1 MTVYR
6 PAILALTLISAAG
19 AAGAADLEVDQND
32 LGCNALGPVYCT
44 ISDAVAA
51 AGDGDRVLV
60 APGAYGENVV
70 IDSDIALLSTR
81 GRALTVISGIS
92 GVGSLGSIVVTG
104 GTSGVQIGDDGQG
117 FTING
122 IDNGNPAIENAAL
135 YFQGGHSGARILG
148 NRIVAAGDHG
158 LLTEFAPAISD
169 FEIARN
175 VFAGKTFLGDT
186 PAGCGFS
193 QQFSLPNVPRQLV
206 VMGGGA
212 GGGNTSDVTFED
224 NLVVG
229 TAGGPNPA
237 CGAVSPPLEQG
248 NTLVTIDAA
257 GARIQDNRFDG
268 TTARFGTSLRARG
281 PDSRIRRNDFG
292 SRGQTPTACYVF
304 VQETGERLKR
314 IASRNDFD
322 RPTALLPESTATT
335 GSICVGTNG
344 GDDDDDGDDDG
355 DDDD

>member
-1 MTVYR
+1 MTIFR
-6 PAILALTLISAAG
+6 RTSIALALVCAAG
-19 AAGAADLEVDQND
+19 AARAADLAVDRND
-32 LGCNALGPVYCT
+32 LSCNALGPIYCT

-60 APGAYGENVV
+60 EPGAYGENVV

-92 GVGSLGSIVVTG
+92 GVGSLGSVVVTG
-104 GTSGVQIGDDGQG
+104 GTTGVQIGDAGQG

-135 YFQGGHSGARILG
+135 YFQGSHGGARILD
-148 NRIVAAGDHG
+148 NKIVAVGDHG
-158 LLTEFAPAISD
+158 LLTEFAATISD
-169 FEIARN
+169 FLIAGN
-175 VFAGKTFLGDT
+175 VFAGKTFIGDT

-212 GGGNTSDVTFED
+212 GGGNTSEVTFED
-224 NLVVG
+224 NLAVG

-237 CGAVSPPLEQG
+237 CGAFNPSFEQG
-248 NTLVTIDAA
+248 NTLVTLDAA

-268 TTARFGTSLRARG
+268 TTARFGTSLRARD

-292 SRGQTPTACYVF
+292 SGGQTPTACYVF
-304 VQETGERLKR
+304 VQETGEKLKR
-314 IASRNDFD
+314 IAGRNSFD
-322 RPTALLPESTATT
+322 RATALLPDGNATT
-335 GSICVGTNG
+335 GSICVGAG
-344 GDDDDDGDDDG
+344 GGDDDDDDGDDD
-355 DDDD
+355 D

>member
-1 MTVYR
+1 MSIHRHT
-6 PAILALTLISAAG
+6 ILALTLVCAAG

-32 LGCNALGPVYCT
+32 PGCNAAGPVYCT

-70 IDSDIALLSTR
+70 IDSDIALLSTA

-92 GVGSLGSIVVTG
+92 GVGSLGSVVVTG
-104 GTSGVQIGDDGQG
+104 GTGGVQIGDAGQG

-169 FEIARN
+169 FLIAGN

-212 GGGNTSDVTFED
+212 GGGNTSDVTFQD

-237 CGAVSPPLEQG
+237 CGAFSPPFEQG
-248 NTLVTIDAA
+248 NTLVTVDAA
-257 GARIQDNRFDG
+257 DARIQDNRFEG

-292 SRGQTPTACYVF
+292 SGGQTPTACYVF

-314 IASRNDFD
+314 IAGRNDFD
-322 RPTALLPESTATT
+322 RPTALLPGGNATT
-335 GSICVGTNG
+335 GSICVGTG
-344 GDDDDDGDDDG
+344 DGDDDDDDDGDDD
-355 DDDD
+355 D